1 MKIKMS
7 LLVVSFRDFQEK
19 IICSFM
25 YVNLMKSFFVQIT
38 AFKIFCHLHLNKKNV
53 QLWKSFPRSIFPRRG
68 VAQLWKIAIFLE
80 VSQLLTNTE
89 PTKMSILSDTKIDIF
104 SILLNSFTNTLTE
117 DIRWLVMVMT
127 KSSSLCLMQVNQYTA
142 KPCFL
147 Y

>member
-1 MKIKMS
+1 MLKIKMS
-7 LLVVSFRDFQEK
+7 LLVISFHDFQEK

-38 AFKIFCHLHLNKKNV
+38 AFRIFCHLHLNKKNV
-53 QLWKSFPRSIFPRRG
+53 QLWKGFFPRSIFPRRG

-89 PTKMSILSDTKIDIF
+89 PTKMAILSEHHNRHF
-104 SILLNSFTNTLTE
+104 SILFNSFTNTLTE

-127 KSSSLCLMQVNQYTA
+127 KKFQLVLDDSESLYC
-142 KPCFL
+142 
-147 Y
+147 